1 VPSVNMVRGDYA
13 RSAMAFILSRI
24 SVPPCSRWTSLVE
37 LALELGYVD
46 QPHFV
51 RDFKAVV
58 GVTPGSYARALG
70 KLV

>member
-1 VPSVNMVRGDYA
+1 VLQRYRLHEANERLKAEPR
-13 RSAMAFILSRI
+13 
-24 SVPPCSRWTSLVE
+24 TSLVE